1 MVPTVT
7 AWLRRLR
14 PGQRQKYRP
23 GTREHARRRLR
34 LQVVASLLCL
44 AIPLALLLSR
54 VYAHL
59 EREVFYQYRA
69 SAEEVVNY
77 INQRLTEILHTED
90 NRAFDEYSFLKVA
103 ANPLLQGTTVT
114 TSPLSALPPSSTV
127 PGIIGYFQIGPD
139 GSLHSPVLPE
149 LDDLELS
156 ANAERFGFSAAE
168 LEKRLALRH
177 RLEQLLLH
185 GTPVTQQASPRPAP
199 VPASP
204 LPAPT
209 DPSEGAAREAAPAPG
224 RGAFVDADA
233 ASSEAEGRSGRGRRD
248 AGTAT
253 APPATL
259 DEALPQSSAVQK
271 STGLKSPPY
280 RERRKEQVALPEQ
293 STPSQV
299 QGALERLKTLPPAA
313 ASRPVSRDT
322 AAQEVAAAAAALQ
335 GRQQGAVKILTFE
348 SEVDPFQFT
357 VLRSGPLVF
366 FRKAWRHNL
375 RYIQGFVA
383 DPGVFLQ
390 QLVETS
396 VSDTTIAQLAAL
408 TVHYKGLQLLTVPA
422 TPPSR
427 TASAANP
434 VQPLYRASLD
444 TPLEAVDLAFSVTTV
459 PRSTG
464 ATVVDLLVLV
474 LALVLSVGHYGLY
487 RVGMQHIEL
496 AAQRS
501 DFVAAVSHELKT
513 PLTSIRMY
521 GEMLRA
527 GWVTDEGRRQ
537 SYYDFI
543 FFESERLSRLI
554 TNVLQLARLT
564 NQDTP
569 LALQAYSL
577 CQLLHLVRSPV
588 STLAEAAGFTLA
600 FIEPEPPGQ
609 GETSTVLAEA
619 DAFVQIC
626 INLVDNAIKFS
637 AHAAPPRIDIG
648 WRLVTGRSSHAVF
661 FVRDYGPGVARDQMQ
676 RIFQLFYR
684 GENELTRHTQGTGI
698 GLALVKALAAQ
709 MQARVELQN
718 CHPGAEFRIV
728 LPLLRQDAAR
738 PGGC

>member
-1 MVPTVT
+1 MVPAFI
-7 AWLRRLR
+7 AWLRLLR
-14 PGQRQKYRP
+14 PGQRQKYHP

-34 LQVVASLLCL
+34 LQVMASLLCL
-44 AIPLALLLSR
+44 AVPLALLLSR

-77 INQRLTEILHTED
+77 INQRLTEILHAEE

-103 ANPLLQGTTVT
+103 ANALLQGTTVT
-114 TSPLSALPPSSTV
+114 TSPLSTLPPSSAV
-127 PGIIGYFQIGPD
+127 PGVIGYFQISPD

-156 ANAERFGFSAAE
+156 ANAERFGFGAAE
-168 LEKRLALRH
+168 LEKRLALRR
-177 RLEQLLLH
+177 RLEHLLLH
-185 GTPVTQQASPRPAP
+185 GTPVTQQAYQRSEPSVAP
-199 VPASP
+199 P
-204 LPAPT
+204 LAAPT
-209 DPSEGAAREAAPAPG
+209 GPSEGAARKTVTAPDRA
-224 RGAFVDADA
+224 AFVDADA
-233 ASSEAEGRSGRGRRD
+233 ASAEAEGRAGRARRD
-248 AGTAT
+248 AGTAA
-253 APPATL
+253 APPAAL
-259 DEALPQSSAVQK
+259 DEALPQTSPVQK
-271 STGLKSPPY
+271 SAGPKSSPY

-313 ASRPVSRDT
+313 ASGTVSRDT
-322 AAQEVAAAAAALQ
+322 VAQEVAAAAAPQ

-366 FRKAWRHNL
+366 FRKAWRNNL
-375 RYIQGFVA
+375 RYIQGFVV
-383 DPGVFLQ
+383 DPGMFLQ
-390 QLVETS
+390 QLIETS
-396 VSDTTIAQLAAL
+396 VGDSTIAQLAML
-408 TVHYKGLQLLTVPA
+408 TVQYKGLQLLAVPA
-422 TPPSR
+422 RPPSR
-427 TASAANP
+427 TAPAANT
-434 VQPLYRASLD
+434 VRPLYRATLD
-444 TPLEAVDLAFSVTTV
+444 TPLEAVDLVFSVTTV
-459 PRSTG
+459 PRSAG

-474 LALVLSVGHYGLY
+474 LVLVLCGGHYGMY

-527 GWVTDEGRRQ
+527 GWITDEGRRQ

-564 NQDTP
+564 NQDMP
-569 LALQAYSL
+569 VALQAYSL
-577 CQLLHLVRSPV
+577 CQLLDLVRSKV
-588 STLAEAAGFTLA
+588 STLAEAADFTLE
-600 FIEPEPPGQ
+600 FVEPAPPCQ
-609 GETSTVLAEA
+609 GETYTVLAEA

-637 AHAAPPRIDIG
+637 ANAAQPRIDIG
-648 WRLVTGRSSHAVF
+648 LRLVTGRSPQAVF

-684 GENELTRHTQGTGI
+684 GENELTRHTRGTGI

-709 MQARVELQN
+709 MHARVELQN
-718 CHPGAEFRIV
+718 CDPGAEFRIL
-728 LPLLRQDAAR
+728 LPLLRQDATR
-738 PGGC
+738 PGER